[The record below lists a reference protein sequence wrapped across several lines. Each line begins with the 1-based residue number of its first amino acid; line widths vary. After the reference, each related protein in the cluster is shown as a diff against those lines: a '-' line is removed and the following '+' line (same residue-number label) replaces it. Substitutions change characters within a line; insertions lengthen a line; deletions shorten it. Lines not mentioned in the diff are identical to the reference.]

1 MNKKGYKLP
10 QVIIII
16 IFTSFISAITAGIII
31 ANSFVSSSGKDYSE
45 IIQDENLKEFLD
57 VYAGITEDYYENVDK
72 KSVIKNAING
82 MMEYLDESYTTYLD
96 ENSSSALKQELSGN
110 KVGIGVS
117 IENQVIIKVF
127 DNTPAQK
134 AGILPGDK
142 IISINGVLLGD
153 KSANINDE
161 NAENT
166 NVSYLVQKNKDNVI
180 LEVLRNEQTMTFNLK
195 AEEIHFP
202 SVTTEM
208 IDNTTIGYL
217 SISAFSI
224 NLEQEVDNALTDL
237 KNRGMSKLIIDLRS
251 NTGGYLDQATRVASL
266 FLKKDKVIF
275 YLESKGKITA
285 TKDETEDYLEI
296 PIVVLV
302 NGGTASAAEILTA
315 ALHDSY
321 GATIVGKTTYGKG
334 KVQHT
339 MDMDG
344 GSMVKYTSSKW
355 LTPNKTCI
363 DEIGIMPDYNIDN
376 EYIYDET
383 NPEKPITKLAVD
395 NQLNKAIELL
405 SN

>member
-1 MNKKGYKLP
+1 MNKKGYKLS

-16 IFTSFISAITAGIII
+16 IFTSFISAVTTGIII

-45 IIQDENLKEFLD
+45 IMQDENLKEFLD
-57 VYAGITEDYYENVDK
+57 VYAGITGDYYEDVDK

-96 ENSSSALKQELSGN
+96 ENSSSALKQELSGT

-117 IENQVIIKVF
+117 VKDQIVINVYENS
-127 DNTPAQK
+127 PAQK

-142 IISINGVLLGD
+142 IVNVNGE
-153 KSANINDE
+153 SAEDIDI
-161 NAENT
+161 
-166 NVSYLVQKNKDNVI
+166 SYLVQKNKENVVI
-180 LEVLRNEQTMTFNLK
+180 EVLRNEETITFNLK

-202 SVTTEM
+202 SVSTKI

-217 SISAFSI
+217 SISSFSA
-224 NLEQEVDNALTDL
+224 NLEQEVDNALTELRSKDM
-237 KNRGMSKLIIDLRS
+237 NKLIIDLRS

-266 FLKKDKVIF
+266 FLEKDKVIF
-275 YLESKGKITA
+275 HLESKDNLTT
-285 TKDETEDYLEI
+285 TKDETEEHFEI

-321 GATIVGKTTYGKG
+321 GATTVGKTTYGKG

-339 MDMDG
+339 MDIGG

-376 EYIYDET
+376 EYIYDES
-383 NPEKPITKLAVD
+383 NPERPVVREVVD